1 MLALESLREG
11 RAGNNSL
18 CGIWFSR
25 DGTILLVSACLTLER
40 ILGKEIPGK
49 KQLLRQESSREPA
62 GGWCDFKAGTCGSR
76 WFRLE
81 ELRQGSRVHE
91 FSD

>member
-1 MLALESLREG
+1 MALELLREG

-25 DGTILLVSACLTLER
+25 DGTILLMSACLTLER

-49 KQLLRQESSREPA
+49 KQLLRQESSREP
-62 GGWCDFKAGTCGSR
+62 S
-76 WFRLE
+76 RLE
-81 ELRQGSRVHE
+81 GGVTLRQAHVGQDDSGWRN
-91 FSD
+91 